1 MLLTNRQVWK
11 VRRALE
17 NDSSA
22 KIKLS
27 KTQLHEIGQSGGF
40 LGRPL
45 GSLLKPGLPLIW
57 NVLKPLAKRVLIS
70 IGLTAAAAAA
80 ATDAAIHTKM
90 FESSVTTLKISNEE
104 MNDIIKIVK
113 SLGKSGLLIKGF
125 SRTIQNVVKAQKGG
139 FIGMLLGTLGASLLG
154 NLLAGKDRIRAG
166 ESDSNESS
174 TRND

>member
-57 NVLKPLAKRVLIS
+57 NVLKPLAKRVLI
-70 IGLTAAAAAA
+70 
-80 ATDAAIHTKM
+80 
-90 FESSVTTLKISNEE
+90 
-104 MNDIIKIVK
+104 
-113 SLGKSGLLIKGF
+113 
-125 SRTIQNVVKAQKGG
+125 
-139 FIGMLLGTLGASLLG
+139 
-154 NLLAGKDRIRAG
+154 
-166 ESDSNESS
+166 
-174 TRND
+174 

>member
-27 KTQLHEIGQSGGF
+27 KTQLYEIGQSGGF

-70 IGLTAAAAAA
+70 IGLTAAAA